1 MAKFRVYCETTRS
14 DEETK
19 WETHTSIKTEA
30 DGLSDERKLAICR
43 AGAEVLLRRLRE
55 YLEANTHDPNRAV
68 RGRLAESLG
77 ILNLG
82 SFCHVEPLGK
92 HHGSYAKRT
101 RAEGYR
107 RAKTGQG
114 KGRSNKSAHHGLSSG
129 ISAMD
134 VGYYLEYGTPRMAAT
149 HWMENTVEAS
159 EEEVLAAM
167 QDEFNRQL
175 DEMGL

>member
-1 MAKFRVYCETTRS
+1 MAKFKVYFNTAVE
-14 DEETK
+14 DEKREPYTVLK
-19 WETHTSIKTEA
+19 AAA
-30 DGLSDERKLAICR
+30 DGLSDERKLAICH

-55 YLEANTHDPNRAV
+55 HLEANTHDPNRAV

-77 ILNLG
+77 SRDLG
-82 SFCHVEPLGK
+82 SFCHVEPSGK

-114 KGRSNKSAHHGLSSG
+114 KGRTNKRAHHGLNGG

-167 QDEFNRQL
+167 QDECNRQL